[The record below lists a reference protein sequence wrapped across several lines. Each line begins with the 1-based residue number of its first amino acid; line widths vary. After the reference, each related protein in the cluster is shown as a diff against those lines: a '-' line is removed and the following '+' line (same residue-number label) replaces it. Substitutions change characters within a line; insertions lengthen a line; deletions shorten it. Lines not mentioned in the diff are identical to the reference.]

1 MIWQQAETEGDR
13 GREVAEL
20 VPGCQWHAVVR
31 FFFFKKNEQR
41 RARWRFGHGYAK
53 PSEINPDIDRPHLR
67 EDEDVDGG

>member
-20 VPGCQWHAVVR
+20 VPGCQWHAVR
-31 FFFFKKNEQR
+31 FFLKKNEQR

-53 PSEINPDIDRPHLR
+53 PSEINPDIDRPHLH

>member
-31 FFFFKKNEQR
+31 IFLGKKSEQL
-41 RARWRFGHGYAK
+41 RARWRFGHVYA
-53 PSEINPDIDRPHLR
+53 NPGRNN
-67 EDEDVDGG
+67 EA